1 MGMRKFVMLAVAVLE
16 GCGTAPDQNA
26 PASSMPTIATAIV
39 AARTGTSE
47 IVAPGTAVWRSET
60 PLAFT
65 TAGQIDRILVNEGDR
80 VQKGQLLAVLKTTP
94 VAADLAAA
102 EAEAQRARL
111 EAGRIETLYKQG
123 WATASR
129 AEAAQASSRAADA
142 AVRSRRFSLQTA
154 RIIAPGSGV
163 ILARTAEPDQVVA
176 AASPVLV
183 LGEADRG
190 FVLRVPLNDR
200 AAARIAPGSAARV
213 TLDALG
219 NAPLAGR
226 VVEIGGRAAR
236 STGTFDAK
244 IALPADLR
252 IRSGMIGTAHIATSA
267 PGAASRIVL
276 PADALLSPRAGEAL
290 VYVVASGKARLRTVR
305 IGDTTDDGVEI
316 IGGLAAGEQV
326 ALSGFERLRDGL
338 AVRTAAPA
346 R

>member
-1 MGMRKFVMLAVAVLE
+1 
-16 GCGTAPDQNA
+16 
-26 PASSMPTIATAIV
+26 
-39 AARTGTSE
+39 
-47 IVAPGTAVWRSET
+47 
-60 PLAFT
+60 
-65 TAGQIDRILVNEGDR
+65 
-80 VQKGQLLAVLKTTP
+80 
-94 VAADLAAA
+94 
-102 EAEAQRARL
+102 L
-111 EAGRIETLYKQG
+111 EAARIETLYKQG
-123 WATASR
+123 WATAGR

-200 AAARIAPGSAARV
+200 AAARIAPGGAARV

-219 NAPLAGR
+219 SAPIAGR
-226 VVEIGGRAAR
+226 VVEIGGRAAQA
-236 STGTFDAK
+236 TGTFDAK
-244 IALPADLR
+244 IALPADPR

-267 PGAASRIVL
+267 PGTASRIVL
-276 PADALLSPRAGEAL
+276 PADAVLSPRAGEAL

-316 IGGLAAGEQV
+316 IDGLAAGERV

-338 AVRTAAPA
+338 AVRSSAPA